1 MATKAE
7 QLTRSTIAAQ
17 LKTPVHN
24 HEPMARYNISE
35 GALVRMMG
43 DRRHYTSQ
51 PLDTA
56 GSHDNEPGRDGLP
69 VHWLALVPTLRLAR
83 LSMNPKARRYAGPVP
98 VAGELAVVEFGID
111 LVDSDIAYDRTS
123 ERRVLRED
131 IQRYRP
137 KMKPD
142 MAEFYRHIQGAV
154 VRRVCE
160 EGGHPFFVAL
170 ERRIPNEAEGD
181 IMQAQTHLVMP
192 TELPRSV
199 SAVVN
204 NYVDSHH
211 ETHSPVPL
219 WLEEAYRTD
228 KPMVLARAAAFTA
241 LQGAMTT

>member
-1 MATKAE
+1 MATQAE

-35 GALVRMMG
+35 GAMVRIMG
-43 DRRHYTSQ
+43 DRRHYSSQ
-51 PLDTA
+51 PLDPA
-56 GSHDNEPGRDGLP
+56 AHHDSEPGREGLP
-69 VHWLALVPTLRLAR
+69 VHWLALVPTLRMAR
-83 LSMNPKARRYAGPVP
+83 LSMNPRARRFAGPVP

-111 LVDSDIAYDRTS
+111 VVDTDIAYDRTS
-123 ERRVLRED
+123 ERRMLRED
-131 IQRYRP
+131 LQRYRP

-160 EGGHPFFVAL
+160 EGGHPFLAAL
-170 ERRIPNEAEGD
+170 ERRIPEEAEGD

-199 SAVVN
+199 GAVVN
-204 NYVDSHH
+204 NYVESHH
-211 ETHSPVPL
+211 DSHSPVPL
-219 WLEEAYRTD
+219 WLEQAYRTD
-228 KPMVLARAAAFTA
+228 NQNSLAKMAAFTA